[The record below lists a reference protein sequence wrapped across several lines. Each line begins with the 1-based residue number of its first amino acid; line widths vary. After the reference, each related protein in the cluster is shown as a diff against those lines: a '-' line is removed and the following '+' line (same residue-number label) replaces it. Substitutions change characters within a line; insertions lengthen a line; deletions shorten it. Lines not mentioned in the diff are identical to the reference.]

1 MKQKKRDIMESETFY
16 AKCYKAYLIGS
27 CSSVLKS
34 DLSYLYRCPI
44 DEVIA
49 FAAGCL
55 GTIPSNHDF
64 NDTMEAYWQKNKP
77 KQTDETLK
85 PNSPKLTIVKHDQTT
100 KN

>member
-1 MKQKKRDIMESETFY
+1 MESETFY
-16 AKCYKAYLIGS
+16 AKCYKAFLIGS

-64 NDTMEAYWQKNKP
+64 NETMETYWQKNKP
-77 KQTDETLK
+77 KQANESSNPT
-85 PNSPKLTIVKHDQTT
+85 SPKLTIVKHDQTT

>member
-1 MKQKKRDIMESETFY
+1 MGSEIFY
-16 AKCYKAYLIGS
+16 AKCYKAYLIGA
-27 CSSVLKS
+27 CSLQLKS
-34 DLSYLYRCPI
+34 DLSYLYHCSI

-77 KQTDETLK
+77 KQTDETSK
-85 PNSPKLTIVKHDQTT
+85 PTLPKLTIVKHDQTT

>member
-1 MKQKKRDIMESETFY
+1 MESETFY

-77 KQTDETLK
+77 KQANETS
-85 PNSPKLTIVKHDQTT
+85 NSTLIPIIGFTQTT